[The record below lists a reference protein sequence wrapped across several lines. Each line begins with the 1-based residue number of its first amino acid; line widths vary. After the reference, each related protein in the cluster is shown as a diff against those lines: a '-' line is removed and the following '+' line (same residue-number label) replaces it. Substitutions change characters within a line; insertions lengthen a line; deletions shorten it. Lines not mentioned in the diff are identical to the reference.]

1 MRREGPAPAYDGSVP
16 QLAVGTWV
24 TGSIAPWH
32 GSISSRRREEGG
44 GGVRASGC
52 QGVRVCSLS
61 SEDGEWEFLGR

>member
-44 GGVRASGC
+44 GR
-52 QGVRVCSLS
+52 QGVRVS
-61 SEDGEWEFLGR
+61 GRQGVFALFRRWRMGIFR